1 MKEEIIHYLRGRIFP
16 LSTLPFPKHIV
27 EQLINEGLIQTKKGV
42 SVQRRLFRR
51 FYRCERCHNT
61 DQRRF
66 TTYDCTSCQKSCTYC
81 RNCLALGRVSTCTTL
96 CTIPNTEQLVLRQ
109 VPKWEGT
116 YSPSQRLAAEKMTT
130 RAKNHPQLL
139 YAVCG
144 AGKTEVLFAPI
155 RAALQRGEYVALV
168 SPRTD
173 VIRELLPRVQKVF
186 KNIDILVLYEGKKP
200 QPLKAPLVLATT
212 HQLYRYERAFDAVYV
227 DEADAFPYNAD
238 ETLQRA
244 VQKAVK
250 PNGHI
255 HFITATATREMITH
269 YERVGDVLTI
279 PVRYHGYP
287 LPEPTYRASFFYR
300 ERLRKGMLP
309 RNVKQWLQQVV
320 QRGKPYLLFFASI
333 DEMHR
338 ALPLV
343 RTIDAT
349 VRAVHASSES
359 REEDVLALRR
369 GDIQGLLTTTI
380 LERGVTIPDVQVAV
394 LGAERRIFTKEA
406 LIQIGGRVGRSKDA
420 PTGDFILFH
429 HGITFAMDAAKK
441 EIQRL
446 NQEAFR

>member
-16 LSTLPFPKHIV
+16 LSTLPFPKHFV
-27 EQLINEGLIQTKKGV
+27 ERYMNEGIIQTKKGV

-51 FYRCERCHNT
+51 FYRCERCHNI
-61 DQRRF
+61 DQQRF
-66 TTYDCTSCQKSCTYC
+66 TTYDCMSCQKSCTYC

-96 CTIPNTEQLVLRQ
+96 CTIPNTKRHLNKEVS
-109 VPKWEGT
+109 KWEGI
-116 YSPSQRLAAEKMTT
+116 YSSYQQFAAEKMTT
-130 RAKNHPQLL
+130 RAKNYPQLL

-173 VIRELLPRVQKVF
+173 VIRELLPRMKKVF
-186 KNIDILVLYEGKKP
+186 ENIDILVLYEGEKP
-200 QPLKAPLVLATT
+200 QPLQAPLVLATT
-212 HQLYRYERAFDAVYV
+212 HQLYRYEHAFDAIYV

-238 ETLQRA
+238 ETLRRA

-250 PNGHI
+250 RDGHI
-255 HFITATATREMITH
+255 HFITATATREMIAH
-269 YERVGDVLTI
+269 YKRVGDVWTI

-287 LPEPTYRASFFYR
+287 LPEPTYRSSYFYR
-300 ERLRKGMLP
+300 ERLRKGILP
-309 RNVKQWLQQVV
+309 HPVKRWLQQVV
-320 QRGKPYLLFFASI
+320 QRKKPYLLFFASI

-343 RTIDAT
+343 RAIDPT

-359 REEDVLALRR
+359 REEDVLALRHGEVR
-369 GDIQGLLTTTI
+369 GLLTTTI
-380 LERGVTIPDVQVAV
+380 LERGVTIPHVQVAV

-406 LIQIGGRVGRSKDA
+406 LIQIGGRVGRSKEA

-429 HGITFAMDAAKK
+429 HGITFAMDAAKN

-446 NQEAFR
+446 NKEGFR